1 MNKDELLNVLL
12 NFYKSD
18 ENVILIDGK
27 WGSGKTYLI
36 NEFIHNFNKLPVY
49 YVSML

>member
-27 WGSGKTYLI
+27 WGSGKMMAVI
-36 NEFIHNFNKLPVY
+36 
-49 YVSML
+49 